1 MILDLF
7 RVTGRVA
14 VVTGAG
20 RGLGAAAAVALAQAG
35 ADVVISAR
43 SADQLA
49 GVAAQVE
56 AAGRRALVIPADL
69 SDTDAAAALAAA
81 AADAFGRLDIV
92 VNNVG
97 GAMPRPFQ
105 ATKPRHLEAAFHFNV
120 AVAHALTQAAVPH
133 LLAAAGEGVSA
144 GVGAEERGSAGEG
157 ERAGVRE
164 GERGGGGVGA
174 GERAVAGTGERVVAG
189 ADDQGTV
196 TQAGEAERAPA
207 SAVIN
212 ISSAVGRTAGR
223 GYLAYGTA
231 KAAVAHY
238 TRLAAADLAPR
249 IRVNAIAVGAAATSA
264 LDIVLTDDGLRRQ
277 MEQATPLRRIGD
289 PQEVAAAVVFLASP
303 ASGYITGKILEVDG
317 GIERPNLD
325 LGIPDL

>member
-49 GVAAQVE
+49 KVAAQIE
-56 AAGRRALVIPADL
+56 TAGRRALVVAADL
-69 SDTDAAAALAAA
+69 SDTDTAAGLAAA

-97 GAMPRPFQ
+97 GAMPRPFP

-120 AVAHALTQAAVPH
+120 AVAHALTQAAVPY
-133 LLAAAGEGVSA
+133 LLAAAGEG
-144 GVGAEERGSAGEG
+144 
-157 ERAGVRE
+157 
-164 GERGGGGVGA
+164 
-174 GERAVAGTGERVVAG
+174 ERAVAG
-189 ADDQGTV
+189 ADDKGTGA
-196 TQAGEAERAPA
+196 QAGEAERAPA

-212 ISSAVGRTAGR
+212 ISSAVGRAAGR

-231 KAAVAHY
+231 KAALAHY
-238 TRLAAADLAPR
+238 TRLAAADLAPQ

-303 ASGYITGKILEVDG
+303 ASGYITGKIIEVDG
-317 GIERPNLD
+317 GIDRPNLD
-325 LGIPDL
+325 LGLPDL